1 MMQKPISAAD
11 KTPIRFCIV
20 TLDGHVANVVERAA
34 VALKKDLPGL
44 KLTIHPASEWDA
56 DPESLAK
63 CIEDIETA
71 DIVFTSMMFVE
82 DHINAVLPALQRR
95 RDNCDAMV
103 CCMSASEIVKLTHMG
118 SFDMAKPASKAIQ
131 LMKRLAGPKS
141 SDKSAPATAGNRQ
154 MAMLRRLPR
163 ILKYIPGKAQDMR
176 AYFLTLQYWLACSD
190 ENMASLV
197 KFLVDRYAAGERAH
211 LNGNVGA
218 DAPTDYPDVGLFHP
232 DAEPRVFDDA
242 ALLPAQ
248 PKKATGTVGLLLM
261 RSYVLANDADHYIGV
276 IRAFEARGLKVI
288 PAFASGLDARQ
299 AIDKFFRKDGKTII
313 DTLVSLTGFSLVGG
327 PAYNNADAAAETL
340 TDLDVPYIAAHP
352 LEFQSLE
359 DWQGSAR
366 GLMPIESTIMVAIPE
381 IEGATG
387 PMIFGGRSHSTSGHC
402 EGCDRH
408 CELQQDS
415 TVRGMIACQER
426 TEVLADRTSRLVELR
441 RKEIAER
448 KIGVVIFGFPPGAGS
463 VGTAAHLSVY
473 TSLFNTLNAMKAE
486 GYTLDVPES
495 PKALELAITK
505 GNAES
510 LGAYA
515 NVHAKVSADD
525 FVRNEPYL
533 AEIEAE
539 WGPTP
544 GKILSDGGNLFI
556 LGVQLGNVFV
566 GVQPGFGYEG
576 DPMRLM
582 FERGLAPTHAFSA
595 FYRYMRDGF
604 GADALLHFGT
614 HGALEFMPGKQV
626 GMSESCWADRLIGGM
641 PNFYLYAGNNPSEGT
656 IAKRRSAAT
665 LISYLTPPVA
675 KAGLYKSLPKLKDAI
690 AAWRT
695 SDADAAKERETLATV
710 IQAEASALDLCDAEP
725 LWNGDAGQHINKLWQ
740 EVLELEITL
749 IPSGLHVVG
758 EPMSKDARVDL
769 LMSIAGMGEAEL
781 PNENSVRALVDGT
794 AADKAAKLAG
804 LSRDIDSKALFERL
818 AGIDAMLKVDH
829 ELKALM
835 HALGG
840 HFVSPAPGGDLLT
853 TPEMMPSGRNIHG
866 FDPYKMPSTA
876 AYQEGK
882 RQAEGLLAR
891 HMADGNEQ
899 PESIALVLWG
909 ADNLKSG
916 GAPIAQ
922 ALALLGATPRFDSF
936 GRLAGANL
944 IPLEKMD
951 RPRIDVVMTL
961 SGIFRDLL
969 PLQTKLLAEAAYL
982 AAVADE
988 PLEQN
993 FVRKHALAYAE
1004 EHNCDMETAALRVFS
1019 NADGAY
1025 GSNVNY
1031 IVENSAWDDAEEL
1044 SDMFTKRKGFAY
1056 GISGAPVQRSD
1067 LMRSIMRDVDLAYQN
1082 LESIDVGV
1090 TTIDH
1095 YFDTLG
1101 GINQTIKSAK
1111 GEAVQVY
1118 ICDQTVGTEKVR
1130 TLSEQ
1135 VALETRTRMLN
1146 PKWYDAMLEHGSE
1159 GVRQIEAH
1167 VTNTLGWSATT
1178 GQVGG
1183 WVYQQLTQTFMLD
1196 DELRERLTALNPIA
1210 SAKLAGRLLEA
1221 QEREYWNPDD
1231 ETLDAL
1237 RRASRDLEDKLEG
1250 IGVEVAA

>member
-11 KTPIRFCIV
+11 QTSIRFVIV

-34 VALKKDLPGL
+34 HALKKDLPGL
-44 KLTIHPASEWDA
+44 VLTIHPASEWA
-56 DPESLAK
+56 AKPELLEK

-71 DIVFTSMMFVE
+71 DIVFASMLFVE
-82 DHINAVLPALQRR
+82 DHINAVMPALQRR
-95 RDNCDAMV
+95 RDDCDAMI
-103 CCMSASEIVKLTHMG
+103 CCMSASEVVKLTRMG
-118 SFDMAKPASKAIQ
+118 SFDMGKPQSKAIQ
-131 LMKRLAGPKS
+131 FMKRLAGPKS
-141 SDKSAPATAGNRQ
+141 SDKGAASTAGNRQ

-176 AYFLTLQYWLACSD
+176 AYFLVLQYWLACSD
-190 ENMASLV
+190 ENMVSLV
-197 KFLVDRYAAGERAH
+197 KFLIDRYATGARAH
-211 LNGNVGA
+211 LKGNL
-218 DAPTDYPDVGLFHP
+218 DAEAPVDYPDVGLFHP
-232 DAEPRVFDDA
+232 DTEPRVFDDA

-248 PKKATGTVGLLLM
+248 PKKPTGTVGLLLM

-276 IRAFEARGLKVI
+276 IRALEAKGLKVI
-288 PAFASGLDARQ
+288 PAFAAGLDARQ
-299 AIDKFFRKDGKTII
+299 AIDTFFRKDGKTII
-313 DTLVSLTGFSLVGG
+313 DTLISLTGFSLVGG
-327 PAYNNADAAAETL
+327 PAYNNADAAAATL
-340 TDLDVPYIAAHP
+340 SELDVPYIAAHP

-387 PMIFGGRSHSTSGHC
+387 PMVFGGRSHSTSGHC
-402 EGCDRH
+402 EGCDRR
-408 CELQQDS
+408 CELQKDN
-415 TVRGMIACQER
+415 TVHGMIACQER
-426 TEVLADRTSRLVELR
+426 AEVMADRAHRLVELR
-441 RKEIAER
+441 RKEIADR

-473 TSLFNTLNAMKAE
+473 TSLFNTLKAMKAE
-486 GYTLDVPES
+486 GYTVDVPEN
-495 PKALELAITK
+495 PKALELAITE

-510 LGAYA
+510 HGAYA
-515 NVHAKVSADD
+515 NVHAKISADD
-525 FVRNEPYL
+525 FVRNEPHL

-539 WGPTP
+539 WGPAP
-544 GKILSDGGNLFI
+544 GKILSDGGNVFI
-556 LGVQLGNVFV
+556 LGVQFGNVFV

-582 FERGLAPTHAFSA
+582 FEHGLAPTHAFSA
-595 FYRYMRDGF
+595 FYRYLRDGF

-626 GMSESCWADRLIGGM
+626 GMAESCWADRMIGGM

-656 IAKRRSAAT
+656 IAKRRAAAT
-665 LISYLTPPVA
+665 LISYMTPPVA
-675 KAGLYKSLPKLKDAI
+675 EAGLYKSLPTLKDSI

-695 SDADAAKERETLATV
+695 SEADAVKERETLATV
-710 IQAEASALDLCDAEP
+710 IQAEAAALDLCEAEP
-725 LWNGDAGQHINKLWQ
+725 LWNGDADQHIGKLWKD
-740 EVLELEITL
+740 VMELEGTL

-758 EPMSKDARVDL
+758 RPMSEDARVDL
-769 LMSIAGMGEAEL
+769 LMTIAGMRGAEM
-781 PNENSVRALVDGT
+781 PSEKSIRALVDGT

-804 LSRDIDSKALFERL
+804 LNQDTDNKALFERL
-818 AGIDAMLKVDH
+818 AGITAMLKVDH

-840 HFVSPAPGGDLLT
+840 RFVAPAPGGDLLT
-853 TPEMMPSGRNIHG
+853 TPEMLPSGRNIHG
-866 FDPYKMPSTA
+866 FDPYKMPSA
-876 AYQEGK
+876 AAVHEGK

-891 HMADGNEQ
+891 HLEDGNAV

-909 ADNLKSG
+909 TDNLKSG

-922 ALALLGATPRFDSF
+922 ALALIGATPRFDSF
-936 GRLAGANL
+936 GRLAGADL
-944 IPLEKMD
+944 IPLADME

-982 AAVADE
+982 AAIADE

-993 FVRKHALAYAE
+993 FVRKHALAYAD
-1004 EHNCDMETAALRVFS
+1004 EHTCDMETAALRVFS

-1031 IVENSAWDDAEEL
+1031 IVENGAWDDEEEL

-1056 GISGAPVQRSD
+1056 GVSGKPVQQTE
-1067 LMRSIMRDVDLAYQN
+1067 LMRSIMRDVDFAYQN

-1111 GEAVQVY
+1111 GETVQVY
-1118 ICDQTVGTEKVR
+1118 ICDQTAGTEKVR

-1178 GQVGG
+1178 GQVGS

-1221 QEREYWNPDD
+1221 QERKYWNPDD
-1231 ETLDAL
+1231 ETLNAL

-1250 IGVEVAA
+1250 IGVAA